1 MIDHHDADR
10 DATFS
15 PLLDANPLEQQIEEE
30 NKSED
35 STVTVTAQQYDLWKA
50 RFNKARL
57 SMLNKVIFL
66 MLAQAALIGFL
77 IDWALNP
84 KED

>member
-1 MIDHHDADR
+1 VIDHHDEGR